1 MSHFPLMCL
10 KDQVIDRKI
19 DRNFKNLKEKFTRL
33 YKKSL
38 ESSCRI
44 HIHRKEYSFSAKNQ
58 KEAREK
64 GKQKKC
70 KKTHGAAREAATR
83 IGTRS

>member
-10 KDQVIDRKI
+10 KDQVVDRKI
-19 DRNFKNLKEKFTRL
+19 DRNFKNLKEKFTRA

-44 HIHRKEYSFSAKNQ
+44 HIHRKEYSFSAKKQ
-58 KEAREK
+58 KEKQGRRE
-64 GKQKKC
+64 GKTKKVQKN
-70 KKTHGAAREAATR
+70 
-83 IGTRS
+83 TRSC